1 MSEGFSRKL
10 KKRRLLNRGARL
22 LSRIMSL
29 SVFSVFGLIFIM
41 LFWEAFPLFLR
52 KSVSEILF
60 STTWMPHN
68 GDYGL
73 FRFIIGSLYTTALAL
88 VIAVPLSVLTAIF
101 LSEYLPR
108 KMAMYTKMVFDVL
121 SGVSPVVYGF
131 WGVLV
136 IVPLVRGHFQPF
148 FVKHFS
154 GGFFTS
160 SNMSGF
166 SVLSGSIV
174 LALMASPLIV
184 SISEEVL
191 RAVPFEMRQASMALG
206 ATKWEMI
213 KKVLI
218 KKAAPGII
226 AAVILSLSRTIG
238 ETMAVLMV
246 AGCHIRQ
253 TPVSLFD
260 PAYPLPALIANTFG
274 ETMSIPLYKSAIFL
288 AAFVLLVLTAISNLI
303 GWSILV
309 KIEEEKA

>member
-1 MSEGFSRKL
+1 LNEAFSKNL
-10 KKRRLLNRGARL
+10 GKRRLINRGARIF
-22 LSRIMSL
+22 SRFLSL
-29 SVFSVFGLIFIM
+29 SVFSVFALIFLM
-41 LFWEAFPLFLR
+41 LFWEAFPLFMK
-52 KSVSEILF
+52 KSVTEILF
-60 STTWMPHN
+60 SSGWMPHN

-73 FRFIIGSLYTTALAL
+73 SRFIVGSIYTTGLAL
-88 VIAVPLSVLTAIF
+88 LIAVPLSVLTAIF

-108 KMAMYTKMVFDVL
+108 KMAMYIKMGFDVL

-131 WGVLV
+131 WGILV
-136 IVPLVRGHFQPF
+136 IVPLVRVHIQPF
-148 FVKHFS
+148 CAKHLPFS
-154 GGFFTS
+154 FLAST
-160 SNMSGF
+160 NMSGF

-246 AGCHIRQ
+246 AGCHIQQ
-253 TPVSLFD
+253 TPISIFD

-288 AAFVLLVLTAISNLI
+288 AAFVLLLLTALSNLI

>member
-1 MSEGFSRKL
+1 MDDGFSGKL
-10 KKRRLLNRGARL
+10 KKRRLLNRGARICA
-22 LSRIMSL
+22 RFMSL
-29 SVFSVFGLIFIM
+29 SVFSVFALIFIM
-41 LFWEAFPLFLR
+41 LFWEAFPLFLK
-52 KSVSEILF
+52 KSFSDILF
-60 STTWMPHN
+60 STAWMPHK

-73 FRFIIGSLYTTALAL
+73 YRFIIGSLYTTALAL

-108 KMAMYTKMVFDVL
+108 KIAMYTKMVFDVL

-131 WGVLV
+131 WGILV
-136 IVPLVRGHFQPF
+136 IVPLVRGHIQPF
-148 FVKHFS
+148 FAAHVPWKLFAS
-154 GGFFTS
+154 T
-160 SNMSGF
+160 NMSGF

-246 AGCHIRQ
+246 AGCHIQ
-253 TPVSLFD
+253 ETPFSIFD

-288 AAFVLLVLTAISNLI
+288 AAFVLLILTALSNLI

-309 KIEEEKA
+309 RIEEEKA